1 MTTFLQRCHIVIS
14 QNEMQYFSIY
24 LTNVSHMSLNSCVIP
39 LLQLVNLKQQ
49 KRVTRKTSF
58 GNVAC
63 FLFLKHVQQRIA
75 GNYKSGTILIN
86 NDVLKTCHY
95 PKTHKEY

>member
-1 MTTFLQRCHIVIS
+1 MIFCI
-14 QNEMQYFSIY
+14 
-24 LTNVSHMSLNSCVIP
+24 IP

-58 GNVAC
+58 GSVAC
-63 FLFLKHVQQRIA
+63 FLYLKHVQQRIA
-75 GNYKSGTILIN
+75 GNYKSETALIN